1 MSKSKAKPKKE
12 ITYSQVDMERYLGAL
27 TEHFDDGIKAVGEKV
42 DFLHEKMD
50 RRFEQVDKRFEQVD
64 KRFEQVDKRFEQVD
78 KRFEQ
83 VDKRFEKI
91 EKTQDTHTEM
101 IGRIMIQLEE
111 IKGELKQKV
120 DYRDFAKLEKRV
132 TRLEVAGAGK

>member
-50 RRFEQVDKRFEQVD
+50 R
-64 KRFEQVDKRFEQVD
+64 RFEQVD